1 MILSL
6 EGDMENATGGD
17 FFYTHIYRIIKAT
30 NPKTGWPNRI
40 IPIVRF
46 WDLELVYRYLI
57 RKNLFPIAIYIYIY
71 PFILNI
77 PFEVM
82 LLVIKVIKLLPMKF
96 FLWLYFITLELPGAL
111 FPCLLWFFHS
121 LKIWIFY
128 DTTTADIRLID
139 NYEELNI
146 ILIQQS
152 SVWYIL
158 LIVYTYLSFKLS
170 FLWPL
175 PLHFNGTWQYDTTS
189 LVDIFSI
196 WLQEHIFW
204 LHNVLME
211 LINTIYL

>member
-1 MILSL
+1 
-6 EGDMENATGGD
+6 
-17 FFYTHIYRIIKAT
+17 
-30 NPKTGWPNRI
+30 
-40 IPIVRF
+40 
-46 WDLELVYRYLI
+46 
-57 RKNLFPIAIYIYIY
+57 
-71 PFILNI
+71 
-77 PFEVM
+77 M

-121 LKIWIFY
+121 LKSEFFY

-139 NYEELNI
+139 NYKELNI

-189 LVDIFSI
+189 MLDIFSI
-196 WLQEHIFW
+196 WLQVHLFW
-204 LHNVLME
+204 LPRLNEINKYYIFIVRNERTWE
-211 LINTIYL
+211 LWFIKLWRL

>member
-1 MILSL
+1 M
-6 EGDMENATGGD
+6 
-17 FFYTHIYRIIKAT
+17 
-30 NPKTGWPNRI
+30 
-40 IPIVRF
+40 
-46 WDLELVYRYLI
+46 
-57 RKNLFPIAIYIYIY
+57 
-71 PFILNI
+71 
-77 PFEVM
+77 
-82 LLVIKVIKLLPMKF
+82 VIKVIKLLPMKF

-121 LKIWIFY
+121 LKSEICY

-189 LVDIFSI
+189 LKDIFSV
-196 WLQEHIFW
+196 LLKVHIFW
-204 LHNVLME
+204 FYEFAVIMKW
-211 LINTIYL
+211 INTIYL

>member
-1 MILSL
+1 M
-6 EGDMENATGGD
+6 
-17 FFYTHIYRIIKAT
+17 FWIIRLIC
-30 NPKTGWPNRI
+30 PKTNFVNG
-40 IPIVRF
+40 IVR
-46 WDLELVYRYLI
+46 WI
-57 RKNLFPIAIYIYIY
+57 NNLCHTCWSNKYWCGPISIAKHD
-71 PFILNI
+71 ILNI

-158 LIVYTYLSFKLS
+158 LIVCIYLSFKLS

-175 PLHFNGTWQYDTTS
+175 PLHFNGTWQYDTSS
-189 LVDIFSI
+189 LIDIFSI
-196 WLQEHIFW
+196 WLQVHLF
-204 LHNVLME
+204 
-211 LINTIYL
+211 

>member
-1 MILSL
+1 M
-6 EGDMENATGGD
+6 
-17 FFYTHIYRIIKAT
+17 
-30 NPKTGWPNRI
+30 
-40 IPIVRF
+40 
-46 WDLELVYRYLI
+46 
-57 RKNLFPIAIYIYIY
+57 
-71 PFILNI
+71 LNI

-121 LKIWIFY
+121 LKSEFFY
-128 DTTTADIRLID
+128 GTTTADISIID

-196 WLQEHIFW
+196 WLKVHIFW
-204 LHNVLME
+204 FHQFAV
-211 LINTIYL
+211 IYIYI

>member
-1 MILSL
+1 MFQVDI
-6 EGDMENATGGD
+6 
-17 FFYTHIYRIIKAT
+17 F
-30 NPKTGWPNRI
+30 
-40 IPIVRF
+40 
-46 WDLELVYRYLI
+46 
-57 RKNLFPIAIYIYIY
+57 IYIYVSLYIKY
-71 PFILNI
+71 SIWGIAFGYKSNQALAHEVLFMIVFYYTWITRGIVSMFIMI
-77 PFEVM
+77 FS
-82 LLVIKVIKLLPMKF
+82 
-96 FLWLYFITLELPGAL
+96 FI
-111 FPCLLWFFHS
+111 
-121 LKIWIFY
+121 KIWIFY

-189 LVDIFSI
+189 LVDIFSV
-196 WLQEHIFW
+196 LLKAHIFW
-204 LHNVLME
+204 FYEFAVK